1 MMEFLELAKACAPQ
15 VHASTLVALVRQESG
30 FDPLVIHVN
39 GKPGRRIRPKSW
51 GEAIKE
57 ARKLLDQ
64 GASFDAGYGQINNAN
79 WSRLGITPENV
90 FDPCI
95 NLRAAQRVLVE
106 CYAGAGRNHGGPA
119 ALYAALSCYNTGDYT
134 SGLRNGYVRNVL
146 AGAGLEVPALPG
158 PPSDPKATPLGPPAK
173 GTNGKP
179 LRPGDADAFV
189 QRRHDTFEQPRADA
203 FAKPRPDAFAQSR
216 PDAFAQ
222 PSSARVPVGSIIYH
236 PRSQQ

>member
-1 MMEFLELAKACAPQ
+1 MMEFLELAKVCAPQ

-51 GEAIKE
+51 AEAIQE

-64 GASFDAGYGQINNAN
+64 GASFDAGYGQINSGN

-106 CYAGAGRNHGGPA
+106 CYQGAGRNHGGQA

-146 AGAGLEVPALPG
+146 AGAGLEVPALPRAA
-158 PPSDPKATPLGPPAK
+158 PETKAAPMGQRTESAK
-173 GTNGKP
+173 GEPK
-179 LRPGDADAFV
+179 RPGDADGFG
-189 QRRHDTFEQPRADA
+189 RRHDTFEQPRADA
-203 FAKPRPDAFAQSR
+203 FAKPRPDAFAQPR
-216 PDAFAQ
+216 ADAFAQ
-222 PSSARVPVGSIIYH
+222 PPSTRVPVGSIIYH
-236 PRSQQ
+236 SRSQE